1 MADFINSW
9 WDALNFNL
17 QVFYGIAIVS
27 LIVLTFQMITTI
39 FFGMDHGADGFDVI
53 DHDSGMGIFS
63 VRGIT
68 AFFTGFGWTGVICT
82 KRGLDL
88 IPTVFIA
95 FLVGFGLMVAI
106 YLMMRSLMRLQSNGK
121 LDYANA
127 VGQIATVYL
136 TISPVQRAGGQVEV
150 MIQGRLT
157 TAEAL
162 QKGSQPLPP
171 GTKVKVVDKIG
182 SATLIVEPLD

>member
-1 MADFINSW
+1 MISFINSW
-9 WDALNFNL
+9 WDALNFDL
-17 QVFYGIAIVS
+17 QVFYGIAIVA
-27 LIVLTFQMITTI
+27 LIILSFQMITTLV
-39 FFGMDHGADGFDVI
+39 FGMDDASGFDMAE
-53 DHDSGMGIFS
+53 HDSGMGIFS

-88 IPTVFIA
+88 LPTVAIA
-95 FLVGFGLMVAI
+95 FVVGFSLMLLI
-106 YLMMRSLMRLQSNGK
+106 YLMMRSLMKLQSNGT

-162 QKGSQPLPP
+162 QKGSQPLHP

-182 SATLIVEPLD
+182 STTLIVEPLD

>member
-1 MADFINSW
+1 MVNFIQSW
-9 WDALNFNL
+9 WDALNFDL
-17 QVFYGIAIVS
+17 QIFYGIAILA
-27 LIVLTFQMITTI
+27 LIVLCFQMIMTL
-39 FFGMDHGADGFDVI
+39 FFGMDDASGGFDI
-53 DHDSGMGIFS
+53 ADHDSGMGIFS

-68 AFFTGFGWTGVICT
+68 AFFTGFGWTGVICI
-82 KRGLDL
+82 KGGLAL
-88 IPTVFIA
+88 IPTVAIA
-95 FLVGFGLMVAI
+95 FGVGFSLMLII

-121 LDYANA
+121 LDYSSAI
-127 VGQIATVYL
+127 GQIATVYV

-162 QKGSQPLPP
+162 QKGSQPLAP

-182 SATLIVEPLD
+182 SSTLIVEPLD

>member
-1 MADFINSW
+1 MANFINSW
-9 WDALNFNL
+9 WDALNFDL

-27 LIVLTFQMITTI
+27 LIVLSFQMITTI
-39 FFGMDHGADGFDVI
+39 FFGMDHGVESFDVS

-82 KRGLDL
+82 KRGVDL
-88 IPTVFIA
+88 IPTVVIA
-95 FLVGFGLMVAI
+95 FVVGFSLMLLI
-106 YLMMRSLMRLQSNGK
+106 YMMMRSLIRLQSNGK

-127 VGQIATVYL
+127 VGQIATVYV
-136 TISPVQRAGGQVEV
+136 TISPEQRAGGQVEV

-162 QKGSQPLPP
+162 QKGSQPLAP
-171 GTKVKVVDKIG
+171 GTKVKIVDKIG
-182 SATLIVEPLD
+182 STTLIVEPLD

>member
-17 QVFYGIAIVS
+17 QVFYGIAIVA
-27 LIVLTFQMITTI
+27 LIVLSFQMITTI
-39 FFGMDHGADGFDVI
+39 FFGMDHGVDSFDI
-53 DHDSGMGIFS
+53 ADHDSGMGIFS

-88 IPTVFIA
+88 IPTVAIA
-95 FLVGFGLMVAI
+95 FVVGFGLMLGI

-136 TISPVQRAGGQVEV
+136 TVSPVQRAGGQVEV

-162 QKGSQPLPP
+162 QKGGEPLPP

-182 SATLIVEPLD
+182 SSTLIVEPLD